1 MSNILANEMIGLSFP
16 PTTESKKSTI
26 DSSFDTLDVMSNE
39 VGKVKVLRVL
49 KMIEHDSGACIYGAL
64 VRVDTNEIFSNNEF
78 PILDVGRKIISKD
91 NGKETIKLNG
101 FELINDVVAKG
112 ERGFNM
118 SSFMNEAI
126 SKSFEGAF
134 GIVWSRPLVM
144 EFWVISLRRGIKPR
158 NPQHV
163 TKGCET
169 CGSTV
174 HTTTDHN
181 DIEWFR
187 RAKYFKIRKIKHSN
201 PIRLNHQMLTNQR
214 LHLKDTHLFPKP
226 SESSTPEDNKL
237 KKHIISYLM
246 KAPLQSNSQNLHMT
260 TSPLLNLKDTHLMNM
275 FIHVNPV
282 KGAGMLTKAMAKE
295 LSVASAHECLFVDS
309 LSEDESKKVSK
320 ALKHPGWVDA
330 MHEELNQFAR
340 NMVWILVPA
349 PYGKTI
355 IGSKWVFRNK
365 RDETGIVIKKKSRLV
380 A

>member
-1 MSNILANEMIGLSFP
+1 SYDN
-16 PTTESKKSTI
+16 
-26 DSSFDTLDVMSNE
+26 DTH
-39 VGKVKVLRVL
+39 G
-49 KMIEHDSGACIYGAL
+49 H
-64 VRVDTNEIFSNNEF
+64 
-78 PILDVGRKIISKD
+78 
-91 NGKETIKLNG
+91 
-101 FELINDVVAKG
+101 
-112 ERGFNM
+112 NM
-118 SSFMNEAI
+118 
-126 SKSFEGAF
+126 
-134 GIVWSRPLVM
+134 
-144 EFWVISLRRGIKPR
+144 VISLRRGIKPR
-158 NPQHV
+158 NPQHII
-163 TKGCET
+163 KGCET

-187 RAKYFKIRKIKHSN
+187 RVKHFKIRKMKHSN

-246 KAPLQSNSQNLHMT
+246 KALLQSNSQNLHMT

-282 KGAGMLTKAMAKE
+282 KAEDALVSNIISIPTNPSLSIPFMASPAPQDKWSQDKHIELVNIICNLGAGMLTRAMAKE
-295 LSVASAHECLFVDS
+295 LSVASAHKCLFVDS
-309 LSEDESKKVSK
+309 ISEDESKKVSK
-320 ALKHPGWVDA
+320 AIKHPRWVDA
-330 MHEELNQFAR
+330 MHEELHQFAR